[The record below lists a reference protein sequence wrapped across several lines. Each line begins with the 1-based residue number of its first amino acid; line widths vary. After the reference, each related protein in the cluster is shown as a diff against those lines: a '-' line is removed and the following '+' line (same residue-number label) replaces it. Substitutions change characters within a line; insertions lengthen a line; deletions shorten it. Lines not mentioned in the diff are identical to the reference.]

1 MGTYTPPT
9 AEDMDA
15 WLASVYNKRKET
27 PVMDETTTTID
38 RFDLANALEAAS
50 RISTHL
56 RKEMLDLVY
65 DLRGP
70 AGDRIEVVDD
80 AYGLIVESLTKA
92 KKDYLS
98 ANER

>member
-15 WLASVYNKRKET
+15 RLAAIFNAREES
-27 PVMDETTTTID
+27 PADAPLTIN
-38 RFDLANALEAAS
+38 RFDLANALDAVAK
-50 RISTHL
+50 ISTHL
-56 RKEMLDLVY
+56 RAEMLGLSY

-70 AGDRIEVVDD
+70 SGDRIEVVDD

-98 ANER
+98 ANE